1 MTDNLPGVQW
11 VPSNGTDGM
20 SFIEKHCVPCG
31 RDRPTSDGVGFEE
44 CLDSE
49 ICPILSAS
57 FRDDAIEWRQLESGE
72 TICTEY
78 GKPAVNKNQ
87 EQLI

>member
-11 VPSNGTDGM
+11 TPANGTDGM
-20 SFIEKHCVPCG
+20 MFVEKYCLPCG
-31 RDRPTSDGVGFEE
+31 RDRPTSEGVNFDE

-57 FRDDAIEWRQLESGE
+57 FRDEAIEWRRLESGE

-78 GKPAVNKNQ
+78 RKPAVHPNQ
-87 EQLI
+87 GQLI